1 MRSIR
6 LDQWLE
12 SRAPGGVL
20 APMRIMER
28 METGGVAWLGNRRLA
43 ARGYLVV
50 SRQDLWRK
58 VEPEELAV
66 SPTRL
71 LPDTVLLLLKPGEDE
86 TKLLE
91 SPGLVRQAQTPGV
104 ITEEQERLEKK
115 RAETLGKLTRRL
127 VMARVEQVLVE
138 GRWDSEAAGEFAETI
153 PSCEM
158 DEIRQVLARDGRCR
172 PDAPA
177 ERVLLEF
184 LPWFGMLSSLEPE
197 RMGAC
202 FPGLAPQ
209 TAKSLGEKLE
219 SKTRLGL
226 IVRESLDLDYPFHP
240 GGAAADEEAD
250 PYLEKHRR
258 LAEEA
263 ESQGQWVTAALEQ
276 VRESRL
282 CVGKRSEN
290 ALARARA
297 NLRLLVESVA
307 PPLGLDNEE
316 AESFLTA
323 LDPVL
328 DKAEQGESGE
338 ESAFLRNLQSMSD
351 GLANKAY
358 ALDVVEYAI
367 SLGVRPW
374 KRQLHYL
381 GLVQVSGRLK
391 TLLGLL
397 PVMRVSDNSRVI
409 LQRLLGKSSLHAEN
423 QVRRLFHPLI
433 DSALDD
439 VGLQPD
445 NPLERVAR
453 RKIIQ
458 ELIDRILEQG
468 HITFYDLRDALSRNH
483 LKMQDIRDP
492 AEWLQGDPLLRLD
505 RRLAAPLDGIYRPCP
520 VYSRILE
527 RITSLGFGTGLG
539 RWLVSKVIIPYG
551 LAALLV
557 VMVHALWEHFGGGGK
572 QAVTATG
579 DAAQAVAEAVQE
591 NQTQGLQETATKV
604 ALSVHSK
611 PPPSVLTP
619 ANLVALGLLGTVF
632 LLFTNHPALRWLVW
646 RVLNALGD
654 AIHWLVHDL
663 PEILPSHPLFLY
675 GVRWPLSV
683 LWHAVIKP
691 LGMVL
696 ILLKVFGVEVD
707 WTSPILFGGWLLA
720 TVALLSRQARMTEEW
735 FVGVLREILMAL
747 RSGVLGRALGVL
759 NELFRAVTRWFDLQM
774 ANVENI
780 LRVRQRDNAGQLGG
794 RALLSLLW
802 FPLGWLG
809 RFTFV
814 VLIEP
819 MLHPLKLPISFLA
832 AKVIYPF
839 LYPFTTDVAIPALT
853 PMMGALT
860 AGLVMGVI
868 VFLLPNAFGFFFW
881 EFRENR
887 GLYEANRPER
897 PAPDGAGPH
906 GETMAV
912 LLEPGLHG
920 GVLPALFTKLR
931 NASLPASEGGTRAA
945 QRACER
951 KLDLLREALGRFFRR
966 NFLDVLGVTPAWGQ
980 TLCPEHESPKSM
992 LLPLA
997 LDPSAAPAPRQW
1009 WRPFEL
1015 ESVNLAVNRVEAT
1028 FRPAKGSGL
1037 VSGKGGVADPLR
1049 IYVAYME
1056 NHLQAWIDRPA
1067 WMDELTDDKRH
1078 ALAWSLAWIYRAAG
1092 IEVARETLD
1101 LLAPAGTTQTR
1112 LDEDRVIFTVAENL
1126 RVTYRLTDQGRAWHR
1141 VPEHAPFQNAPGT
1154 PEEVR
1159 PAWRALF
1166 GEMPF
1171 TWSLFV
1177 DRWTAGANGQDFGQ
1191 VRLDGFWIDLLGD
1204 TGAGNGTRGL
1214 RLSEGGRVAGA

>member
-20 APMRIMER
+20 APMRILER

-58 VEPEELAV
+58 VEPEELSV

-71 LPDTVLLLLKPGEDE
+71 LPDTVLLLLKPNEDE

-91 SPGLVRQAQTPGV
+91 SPGLVRQAQAPGV
-104 ITEEQERLEKK
+104 VTEEQERLEKK
-115 RAETLGKLTRRL
+115 RSETLGKLTRRL
-127 VMARVEQVLVE
+127 VMARVEQVLLE
-138 GRWDSEAAGEFAETI
+138 RGWGPESSANFAELI
-153 PSCEM
+153 PPCEM
-158 DEIRQVLARDGRCR
+158 DEIRQVLARDGRGR
-172 PDAPA
+172 PDSPTD
-177 ERVLLEF
+177 RVLLEF

-197 RMGAC
+197 RVGAF
-202 FPGLAPQ
+202 FPGLARQ
-209 TAKSLGEKLE
+209 TANSLAEMLE
-219 SKTRLGL
+219 SKVRLDL
-226 IVRESLDLDYPFHP
+226 IVRESLDTDYPFHP
-240 GGAAADEEAD
+240 GGLAADEEPD
-250 PYLEKHRR
+250 PYLERHRR

-263 ESQGQWVTAALEQ
+263 EGQGQWVTAALEQ

-290 ALARARA
+290 ALARAQA
-297 NLRLLVESVA
+297 NLRLLVDAVGA
-307 PPLGLDNEE
+307 PLGLDSEE
-316 AESFLTA
+316 GDAFLNA
-323 LDPVL
+323 LNPVL

-338 ESAFLRNLQSMSD
+338 ESAFLRNLQGMSD

-397 PVMRVSDNSRVI
+397 PVMRVPDTSRAV
-409 LQRLLGKSSLHAEN
+409 LQRLLGKSSLHAET

-439 VGLQPD
+439 VGLQAD

-458 ELIDRILEQG
+458 ELIDRILDQG

-520 VYSRILE
+520 VYSRMLE
-527 RITSLGFGTGLG
+527 RVTSLGFGTGVG

-557 VMVHALWEHFGGGGK
+557 VMVHALWEHFGGVSK

-579 DAAQAVAEAVQE
+579 EAAQAVAEAVQE
-591 NQTQGLQETATKV
+591 SQSQGLQETATKV

-619 ANLVALGLLGTVF
+619 ANLLALGALGTVF
-632 LLFTNHPALRWLVW
+632 LLFTNHPVLRGAVW

-654 AIHWLVHDL
+654 VIHWVVHDL

-683 LWHAVIKP
+683 VWHAVIKP
-691 LGMVL
+691 LGVVL
-696 ILLKVFGVEVD
+696 ILLKLAGMDVD
-707 WTSPILFGGWLLA
+707 WTSPVLFGGWLLA

-735 FVGVLREILMAL
+735 FVGVLREVLMAL

-774 ANVENI
+774 ANIENV

-966 NFLDVLGVTPAWGQ
+966 NFLDVLGVTTAWGQ
-980 TLCPEHESPKSM
+980 NLTTEDETQKSM
-992 LLPLA
+992 VLPLA
-997 LDPSAAPAPRQW
+997 LEPSAPPAPRQW

-1028 FRPAKGSGL
+1028 FRPARGSGL
-1037 VSGKGGVADPLR
+1037 VSANGAPPEPLR

-1056 NHLQAWIDRPA
+1056 NHLQAWIDRPG
-1067 WMDELTDDKRH
+1067 WVDHLPDEKRH

-1092 IEVARETLD
+1092 VEVVRETLD
-1101 LLAPAGTTQTR
+1101 LLAPPGTTQTR
-1112 LDEDRVIFTVAENL
+1112 LEEDRVIFSVEDSH

-1141 VPEHAPFQNAPGT
+1141 VQEHSKGQTAPGA
-1154 PEEVR
+1154 PEEFR

-1166 GEMPF
+1166 GDMPF
-1171 TWSLFV
+1171 TWALFV
-1177 DRWTAGANGQDFGQ
+1177 DRWTMDAGGQDFGQ
-1191 VRLDGFWIDLLGD
+1191 VRLEGFWIDLLGD
-1204 TGAGNGTRGL
+1204 TGAGKGTRGL
-1214 RLSEGGRVAGA
+1214 RLSESGQVAGA